1 MHGCAAFGHRG
12 DEERHPSSRS
22 RARVAL
28 ALLLLGAVLHTAC
41 ASRPP
46 PPSVP
51 PSGARDM
58 VVTAHAY
65 TSRADET
72 DAEPALSA
80 SGQRLRPGMRALAVS
95 PDLLA
100 VGLDY
105 GTRVEVEGHGT
116 WVVLD
121 RMGDRH
127 RRAIDLYMGLDRD
140 AALAFGKRRVR
151 IRWPAD

>member
-1 MHGCAAFGHRG
+1 M
-12 DEERHPSSRS
+12 
-22 RARVAL
+22 
-28 ALLLLGAVLHTAC
+28 LHTAC
-41 ASRPP
+41 ASQRAPMP
-46 PPSVP
+46 AAGS
-51 PSGARDM
+51 RDL

-72 DAEPALSA
+72 DAQPALSA
-80 SGQRLRPGMRALAVS
+80 SGERLRPGMRALAVS

-100 VGLDY
+100 MGLAY

-151 IRWPAD
+151 IRWASD

>member
-1 MHGCAAFGHRG
+1 VIGR
-12 DEERHPSSRS
+12 SRS
-22 RARVAL
+22 RHAAL
-28 ALLLLGAVLHTAC
+28 ALLLLGTLLHTAC
-41 ASRPP
+41 ASKPP
-46 PPSVP
+46 PT
-51 PSGARDM
+51 GARDL

-65 TSRADET
+65 TSRPEET
-72 DAEPALSA
+72 DAQPALAA

-100 VGLDY
+100 MGLDW
-105 GTRVEVEGHGT
+105 GTRVEVEGHGI

-121 RMGDRH
+121 RMGDGH

-151 IRWPAD
+151 IRWPVD